1 MKQTIINTL
10 EKMLKERE
18 RQNKYPV
25 VILYTDLERKLSTIA
40 PRVLKDTLRE
50 LRREK
55 TIKAGRTINDT
66 YIKLQQTT

>member
-10 EKMLKERE
+10 KKMLKERE
-18 RQNKYPV
+18 RQNKHPIYV
-25 VILYTDLERKLSTIA
+25 LYIDLERELSTIA
-40 PRVLKDTLRE
+40 PCILKDTLKE
-50 LRREK
+50 LWKEK